1 MLPMTDE
8 DYMKAA
14 LAQAEEA
21 FARGD
26 WPVGAVLVDPA
37 RGRVLAHG
45 QNRQVTRQ
53 DITVHAET
61 DAIRT
66 AQLAHGLPALQG
78 TTLYCTMEPCP
89 LCAWTLRL
97 AGVRRL
103 VLGLRHA
110 DLGRTDLGCYSIE
123 AFNTLVG
130 FDSLQLDT
138 GVLTAECLA
147 LRRRWGADAVAVAD
161 AMPPSPARPSG
172 HAG

>member
-1 MLPMTDE
+1 MTDE
-8 DYMKAA
+8 DYMKIA

-37 RGRVLAHG
+37 RGTVLAHG
-45 QNRQVTRQ
+45 QNRQVTQQ
-53 DITVHAET
+53 DITIHAET
-61 DAIRT
+61 DAIRA
-66 AQLAHGLPALQG
+66 AQRAHGLPALQG

-110 DLGRTDLGCYSIE
+110 DLRRTDLGRYSIE
-123 AFNTLVG
+123 AFNAMMGIDTLEL
-130 FDSLQLDT
+130 ST
-138 GVLTAECLA
+138 GVLTADCLA
-147 LRRRWGADAVAVAD
+147 LRRRWGADPVAA
-161 AMPPSPARPSG
+161 PAPAGGAAASG